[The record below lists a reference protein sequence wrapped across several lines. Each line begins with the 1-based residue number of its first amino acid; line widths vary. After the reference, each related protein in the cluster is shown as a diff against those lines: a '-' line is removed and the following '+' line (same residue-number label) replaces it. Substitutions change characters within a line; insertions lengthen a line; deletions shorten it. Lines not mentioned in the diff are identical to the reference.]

1 MGSGLVSPEEL
12 VQAIH
17 DSPLIGSLVVTG
29 AGTRAIAALF
39 AAPGASRTIL
49 DVQIPYSSSAL
60 EDYLGK
66 ELEQH
71 CSSVEASALAEKAH
85 QRATKLAA
93 NADGSVFGVSCT
105 AAIATDRERR
115 GDDRAHVAWF
125 DGTNLHGQSIT
136 FDKDRRT
143 RTEEDLVVSYMVLNA
158 VAAACGVDGKLSIP
172 VLDSEELV
180 DFD

>member
-1 MGSGLVSPEEL
+1 VSPEEL

-17 DSPLIGSLVVTG
+17 DAPSIGCLVVTG
-29 AGTRAIAALF
+29 AGTRAIPALF
-39 AAPGASRTIL
+39 AAPGASRTVL

-60 EDYLGK
+60 EDYLGR

-71 CSSVEASALAEKAH
+71 CSSNEASALAKRAH
-85 QRATKLAA
+85 SRATGLASES
-93 NADGSVFGVSCT
+93 DVLFGVSCT
-105 AAIATDRERR
+105 AAIATDRDRR

-125 DGTNLHGQSIT
+125 DGNKLQGQSIT
-136 FDKDRRT
+136 FDKERRT

-172 VLDSEELV
+172 VLDSEELI

>member
-1 MGSGLVSPEEL
+1 
-12 VQAIH
+12 
-17 DSPLIGSLVVTG
+17 
-29 AGTRAIAALF
+29 
-39 AAPGASRTIL
+39 
-49 DVQIPYSSSAL
+49 
-60 EDYLGK
+60 
-66 ELEQH
+66 
-71 CSSVEASALAEKAH
+71 
-85 QRATKLAA
+85 
-93 NADGSVFGVSCT
+93 
-105 AAIATDRERR
+105 
-115 GDDRAHVAWF
+115 AHVAWF